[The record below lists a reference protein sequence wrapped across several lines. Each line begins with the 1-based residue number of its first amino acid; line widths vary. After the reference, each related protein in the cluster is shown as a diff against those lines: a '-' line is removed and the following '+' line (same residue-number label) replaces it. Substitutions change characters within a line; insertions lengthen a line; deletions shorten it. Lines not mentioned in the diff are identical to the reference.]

1 MDIMFQSAPEP
12 FEKRKMDCNA
22 ADIFNEDSQS
32 TRDSTVQSPS
42 SFSNKNFG
50 LSSEI

>member
-32 TRDSTVQSPS
+32 TRGSTMQSPAACATKTS
-42 SFSNKNFG
+42 GKR
-50 LSSEI
+50 